1 MEASVSKPDL
11 PELDARAAK
20 IKLLCTD
27 VDGVL
32 TDGSLHYGDFQ
43 GHGKSF
49 NVRDGAGVKW
59 LQKAG
64 IPVAFISGL
73 DSPATW
79 NRAKHLG
86 VDDCYAGHLA
96 KLPVLDKLCTQYGLD
111 YDEVAHI
118 GDDLH
123 DLPLLRRVGLGCCP
137 ADAMDEVKAACHVVV
152 PLPGG
157 CGVLRHVAEL
167 ILKAQG
173 RWQEVIAGYK

>member
-1 MEASVSKPDL
+1 MTDL
-11 PELDARAAK
+11 PSRARR

-32 TDGSLHYGDFQ
+32 TDGSLHFGLEP
-43 GHGKSF
+43 GHAKAF
-49 NVRDGAGVKW
+49 NVRDGAGIKW

-79 NRAKHLG
+79 NRARQLEV
-86 VDDCYAGHLA
+86 VDCFAGHLQ
-96 KLPVLDKLCTQYGLD
+96 KLPILEQLCAKYGLQM
-111 YDEVAHI
+111 EQVAHI

-123 DLPLLRRVGLGCCP
+123 DLPLLKRVGLAICP
-137 ADAMDEVKAACHVVV
+137 EDAVAEVREAAHWTV
-152 PLPGG
+152 PLVGG
-157 CGVLRHVAEL
+157 RGVLRTVAEE

-173 RWQEVIAGYK
+173 RWDEVVGNYLS